1 MRQVL
6 QLTEDI
12 AVVKGLL
19 THVRIIMHLPWQLAV
34 VVVIVELAAEPVEG
48 IGIPHEV
55 QLAVACVHLAVR
67 APLFYHLITILQL
80 IRVIVLRIGVF
91 ADGRE
96 GKLFGKALLIAD
108 KGTEIAERPS
118 LQLCRQMRAAVSCR
132 HTDCLHIQHCR
143 GCGVAGRD
151 EDIVVVADDQ
161 RELVHIVE
169 TIAREVYLATLA
181 VTEHDAVVAHT
192 RVLRA
197 KTTHRDRLHAP
208 CPTIVAQGD
217 ARDAMQRIGHIR
229 HTQTEHLSTIDD
241 MKGSRTRHH
250 MLPATLR
257 NGYLTKLMRP
267 VRNGIITNLLPVRD
281 MRQQAGH
288 HD

>member
-12 AVVKGLL
+12 TVVKGLL

-96 GKLFGKALLIAD
+96 GKLF
-108 KGTEIAERPS
+108 
-118 LQLCRQMRAAVSCR
+118 
-132 HTDCLHIQHCR
+132 
-143 GCGVAGRD
+143 
-151 EDIVVVADDQ
+151 
-161 RELVHIVE
+161 
-169 TIAREVYLATLA
+169 
-181 VTEHDAVVAHT
+181 
-192 RVLRA
+192 
-197 KTTHRDRLHAP
+197 
-208 CPTIVAQGD
+208 
-217 ARDAMQRIGHIR
+217 
-229 HTQTEHLSTIDD
+229 
-241 MKGSRTRHH
+241 
-250 MLPATLR
+250 
-257 NGYLTKLMRP
+257 
-267 VRNGIITNLLPVRD
+267 
-281 MRQQAGH
+281 
-288 HD
+288 